1 MNLPEKML
9 YIPIKEII
17 KPHNISSSENHD
29 LKLSEE
35 KDLELAIIQSKQQ
48 ELLEIEKDKEEE
60 IIQLSLYKSLEEMNQ
75 KKGENK
81 PNENI
86 INIKE
91 EKNNEEEEDETFGI
105 CPITQEYM
113 KHPVLTPSG
122 NYYEKRAIIKWIK
135 EHHTDPMTREK
146 LTVEMLIE
154 DKEYARK
161 IKEYKKKFRKQ
172 IRKLKN

>member
-1 MNLPEKML
+1 MNLPEKTL
-9 YIPIKEII
+9 YIPLKEII
-17 KPHNISSSENHD
+17 KPHNIPSSENHD
-29 LKLSEE
+29 LKFSEE

-60 IIQLSLYKSLEEMNQ
+60 LIQFALYKSLEEMNQ

-91 EKNNEEEEDETFGI
+91 EKKDEEEDETFGI

-122 NYYEKRAIIKWIK
+122 NYYEKKAIIKWINA
-135 EHHTDPMTREK
+135 HHTDPMTREK
-146 LTVEMLIE
+146 LTVDMLVE
-154 DKEYARK
+154 DHEFGKK
-161 IKEYKKKFRKQ
+161 IKKLRKKK
-172 IRKLKN
+172 KNEN

>member
-1 MNLPEKML
+1 MKLPEKTL
-9 YIPIKEII
+9 YIPLKEII
-17 KPHNISSSENHD
+17 KPHNIPSSENHD
-29 LKLSEE
+29 LKFSEE

-60 IIQLSLYKSLEEMNQ
+60 RIQLALYKSLEEMNQ

-81 PNENI
+81 ISENI

-91 EKNNEEEEDETFGI
+91 EKNDEEEEDETFGI

-122 NYYEKRAIIKWIK
+122 NYYEKKAIIKWINA
-135 EHHTDPMTREK
+135 HHTDPMTREK
-146 LTVEMLIE
+146 LTVNMLVE
-154 DKEYARK
+154 DHEFKKK
-161 IKEYKKKFRKQ
+161 IKKLKKKK
-172 IRKLKN
+172 KNEN